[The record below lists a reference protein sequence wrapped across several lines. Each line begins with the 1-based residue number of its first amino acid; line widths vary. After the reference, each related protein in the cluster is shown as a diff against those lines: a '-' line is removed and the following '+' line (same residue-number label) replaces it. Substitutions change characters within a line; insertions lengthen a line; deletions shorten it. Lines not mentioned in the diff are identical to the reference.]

1 MDWHDECRSLR
12 AEGRTMRDIAVR
24 LGVSETAVRIVLI
37 PGAREQRR
45 AYKQDYYGVR
55 PLPRAKPQPVPR
67 DIPLKISK
75 EDKDAA
81 ILAFARG
88 QIDRFELMRRIT
100 PRDKWRGRSTFQDY
114 QSVEKAL

>member
-1 MDWHDECRSLR
+1 MDWHDECRRLR
-12 AEGRTMRDIAVR
+12 ADGRTMRDISIR

-81 ILAFARG
+81 IRAFAKQEITRE
-88 QIDRFELMRRIT
+88 DLMRRIT
-100 PRDKWRGRSTFQDY
+100 PRDKWRGRSAFQG
-114 QSVEKAL
+114 ELG